1 MKFLP
6 EILWFGNL
14 SPDLDDSIKKKI
26 LLTNQLGLV
35 MAIITFPYSFLF
47 YLLGNELLGILI
59 IPIASCYLFIP
70 FLNKLGLIS
79 FSRIGIILLF
89 SSAVTLYS
97 IQLGYPLM
105 IQTLFYPIFV
115 LCFVLFLTNEKFQI
129 IFSIFIA
136 TSLSLIVE
144 IFYHDTKSFFNPE
157 VTNLLRVLLV
167 ITGIGFILTFLFL
180 TFKITYS
187 MEKDIEQK
195 NTDIQNIHESK
206 EKLISEIAKNSI
218 QIIQAQEISLG
229 NCIRKIDNSFLL
241 FKESSMENKNVLD
254 RLHRSREAIRSELET
269 EIKQISKLHEN
280 FSTFNEMSQKFL
292 SQLTQM
298 QKEILSLN
306 QSAEDSFQIRVQLEE
321 KLNSIV
327 LKIESMQK
335 IIEIIQSISE
345 SLNLL
350 GINASIE
357 AARTGEIGKGFAVV
371 ASEVSKL
378 SNQTFEG
385 THEITIL
392 IRNSI
397 KETKELKSD
406 FESLMQKEN
415 SIFDFMKNI
424 SKQAAELSEL
434 NKQILQQE
442 STLQKEIED
451 ISQTTKMILTT
462 QQEEVRNFQVF
473 ENLNSKILEGNQEF
487 LGITTQ
493 LHESIKN
500 FFTISQ
506 NLNNLLQE
514 SKI

>member
-1 MKFLP
+1 MK
-6 EILWFGNL
+6 
-14 SPDLDDSIKKKI
+14 SIIRIFTRKLNEFEDFVKNPTRLIYIKI
-26 LLTNQLGLV
+26 GLV
-35 MAIITFPYSFLF
+35 I
-47 YLLGNELLGILI
+47 
-59 IPIASCYLFIP
+59 
-70 FLNKLGLIS
+70 
-79 FSRIGIILLF
+79 LF

-115 LCFVLFLTNEKFQI
+115 LCFVLFLTSEKFQM
-129 IFSIFIA
+129 IFSIFI
-136 TSLSLIVE
+136 TISLFLIVE
-144 IFYHDTKSFFNPE
+144 IFYYDTKSFFNPE
-157 VTNLLRVLLV
+157 ATNFLRVLLV
-167 ITGIGFILTFLFL
+167 ITSIGFILTFLFL

-195 NTDIQNIHESK
+195 SLDIQNIHESK

-229 NCIRKIDNSFLL
+229 NCIRKIDNSVLL
-241 FKESSMENKNVLD
+241 FKESSMENKNVLN
-254 RLHRSREAIRSELET
+254 RLHKSREAIRSELET
-269 EIKQISKLHEN
+269 EIKQISKLNQN

-298 QKEILSLN
+298 QREIVSLN

-335 IIEIIQSISE
+335 IIELIQSISE

-350 GINASIE
+350 GINAAIE

-385 THEITIL
+385 TGEITIL
-392 IRNSI
+392 IRNAI
-397 KETKELKSD
+397 KETKLLKSD
-406 FESLMQKEN
+406 FENLMQKEN

-424 SKQAAELSEL
+424 SKEAGELSEL
-434 NKQILQQE
+434 NKQILKQE
-442 STLQKEIED
+442 NILQKEMED
-451 ISQTTKMILTT
+451 ISQTTEMVLTK
-462 QQEEVRNFQVF
+462 QQEEVQNFQVF
-473 ENLNSKILEGNQEF
+473 ENLNSKILQTNQEF

-493 LHESIKN
+493 LQESIKN
-500 FFTISQ
+500 FFAISQ